1 MEIGVELLYVI
12 VERAREVEN
21 RVHNDRFAEVDF
33 VQEAIVKA
41 EAVSV
46 GVAGQFQYLGSGGVP
61 PSGVDIDNGVANSV
75 VFVHKNIFRHTL
87 GIGDYITG
95 RSASRVVGICLPHA
109 KPRNGNGIIGIF
121 TLDITLYIIGIAN
134 SSADLEH
141 VRVGPESVE
150 IVPASV
156 IPIRIVVP
164 GQSAAWAGDSI
175 VGLGIDTKPQDQNE
189 QCKGERFFHGCCC
202 I

>member
-1 MEIGVELLYVI
+1 MVWYTNGRIPEQGIDVRIRKSV
-12 VERAREVEN
+12 RPHKR
-21 RVHNDRFAEVDF
+21 RVCGC
-33 VQEAIVKA
+33 
-41 EAVSV
+41 V
-46 GVAGQFQYLGSGGVP
+46 GVAWQFQYLGSGGVP

-75 VFVHKNIFRHTL
+75 VFVNKNIFRHTL

-109 KPRNGNGIIGIF
+109 KPRNGNGMIGTF
-121 TLDITLYIIGIAN
+121 TFDITLYIIGITN

-164 GQSAAWAGDSI
+164 G
-175 VGLGIDTKPQDQNE
+175 
-189 QCKGERFFHGCCC
+189 
-202 I
+202 

>member
-12 VERAREVEN
+12 VDRAREVEN

-46 GVAGQFQYLGSGGVP
+46 GVAWQFQYLGSGGVP
-61 PSGVDIDNGVANSV
+61 PSGVDIDNGVVNSV

-87 GIGDYITG
+87 GIGDYIAG

-109 KPRNGNGIIGIF
+109 KPCNGNGMIGIF
-121 TLDITLYIIGIAN
+121 CFDITFKIA
-134 SSADLEH
+134 
-141 VRVGPESVE
+141 
-150 IVPASV
+150 
-156 IPIRIVVP
+156 
-164 GQSAAWAGDSI
+164 
-175 VGLGIDTKPQDQNE
+175 
-189 QCKGERFFHGCCC
+189 
-202 I
+202 